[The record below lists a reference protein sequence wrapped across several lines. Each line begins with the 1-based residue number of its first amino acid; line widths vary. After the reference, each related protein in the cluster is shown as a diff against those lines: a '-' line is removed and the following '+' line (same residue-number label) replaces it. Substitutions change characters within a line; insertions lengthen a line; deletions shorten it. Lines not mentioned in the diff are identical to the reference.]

1 MKIITGD
8 IVKQALE
15 FDIIVHGCNCFNN
28 MGGGLA
34 KQIKRT
40 FPEAYKVDCQ
50 TKRGDKKKLGNF
62 TACVIK
68 LNNSEITII
77 NAYTQFYY
85 KIISENK
92 KKLVDYNALR
102 NVFKQIKKH
111 YNGKKIAYP
120 LIGAGLAGGNWE
132 IISKI
137 IDEELINED
146 HTLVKYSKN

>member
-8 IVKQALE
+8 IVKQAQD
-15 FDIIVHGCNCFNN
+15 FDVIVHGCNCFNN

-50 TKRGDKKKLGNF
+50 TIRGDKKKLGNF
-62 TACVIK
+62 SSCVIK
-68 LNNSEITII
+68 LNNTEITII
-77 NAYTQFYY
+77 NAYTQYYY
-85 KIISENK
+85 KYISK
-92 KKLVDYNALR
+92 KEEKLVNYDALR
-102 NVFKQIKKH
+102 NVFRQIKIH
-111 YNGKKIAYP
+111 YSGKKIAYP
-120 LIGAGLAGGNWE
+120 LIGAGLAGGDWE

-137 IDEELINED
+137 INEELINED